1 MTTQRAHGCVCLLM
15 HSGLNQPTVLFCSS
29 GSQFPQRGC
38 AIPIFGEAH
47 PSSVGV
53 QHRMDAFSPF
63 VQYVRPLPPRSARQF
78 YGQSL
83 GKHAIHAYHNSFN
96 RYIDELK
103 ENPRER
109 TRLTV
114 LSALLTLAAT
124 AFRRHHQFVEGA
136 FLALF
141 INYPVISAL
150 NILPRI
156 KEAYALEK
164 SGEPNRAEKKFSKAL
179 EDLFFNTYQKYFRPV
194 TVGLLLFY
202 PLLNFKRTGLGWI
215 QQACRWSVRRLGHDS
230 KAPATWPRF
239 FRAIHRGT
247 ERLGNTRPVL
257 WLDRQ
262 TNRIGNWGDKLLQP
276 LERWFDRFK
285 F

>member
-1 MTTQRAHGCVCLLM
+1 MFSVPGQWSFFTGARGAQAPQPGRA
-15 HSGLNQPTVLFCSS
+15 VLFT
-29 GSQFPQRGC
+29 GDQQ
-38 AIPIFGEAH
+38 AET
-47 PSSVGV
+47 VGV
-53 QHRMDAFSPF
+53 QHRMEAFSPF

-141 INYPVISAL
+141 INYPVIAAL
-150 NILPRI
+150 NILPRM

-194 TVGLLLFY
+194 TVGLLIFY
-202 PLLNFKRTGLGWI
+202 PLLNFKRTSLGWI
-215 QQACRWSVRRLGHDS
+215 QHACRWSSRRLGHDP
-230 KAPATWPRF
+230 KALETWPRV
-239 FRAIHRGT
+239 FRGIHQGA

-257 WLDRQ
+257 WLDRL